1 MCPRIDS
8 DVTDVIGTSGSGE
21 VKETGSGRRRFG
33 AVQRKIEWLALLALF
48 LLVGSVWG
56 KPPTP
61 TLLVHSTKTDSV
73 GVAAHGR
80 AKKDIFLP
88 IIGVLLSSA
97 PNRPMA
103 GIQSVKT
110 NSATPAKA
118 GMQIVNA
125 NLVTP
130 TKTGNATSKIL
141 KFVMPGPHLLE
152 YWNEGHSGDYIYY
165 ACKSEEQL
173 ATVKSVLP
181 DGKIEFCK
189 EAINA
194 LLAKEIPI
202 ICRKINEGDGHD
214 LIEQGLLS
222 ITDINKLSKTRMLHQ
237 LRREIQGDGHDLI
250 EQGLLSITDINKLSK
265 TRMLHQ
271 LRRCVGESSDQ
282 WDIEVR
288 TINGDEIKAFI
299 DCRFDYSF
307 GYLVEEK
314 MGEFPDNTSLYAFVR
329 NCISHIVAAK
339 LDSTIDET
347 NLKLKREISSSKCA
361 KESGNTSGSIF
372 FDSISFRVTCSRQI
386 KPFLGDYFISR
397 LSVLSRDTG
406 EYVP

>member
-1 MCPRIDS
+1 MLLLRS
-8 DVTDVIGTSGSGE
+8 
-21 VKETGSGRRRFG
+21 
-33 AVQRKIEWLALLALF
+33 AVCRSIPQVQSFA
-48 LLVGSVWG
+48 
-56 KPPTP
+56 
-61 TLLVHSTKTDSV
+61 
-73 GVAAHGR
+73 
-80 AKKDIFLP
+80 P
-88 IIGVLLSSA
+88 IQSSA

-103 GIQSVKT
+103 GTQSVKT

-118 GMQIVNA
+118 GMQIGNA

-237 LRREIQGDGHDLI
+237 LRR
-250 EQGLLSITDINKLSK
+250 
-265 TRMLHQ
+265 
-271 LRRCVGESSDQ
+271 CVGESSDQ

-307 GYLVEEK
+307 GYLVEEE

-347 NLKLKREISSSKCA
+347 NLKLKREISSSKCV
-361 KESGNTSGSIF
+361 KESGNTSGSVF

-386 KPFLGDYFISR
+386 KPFLGDFFISR